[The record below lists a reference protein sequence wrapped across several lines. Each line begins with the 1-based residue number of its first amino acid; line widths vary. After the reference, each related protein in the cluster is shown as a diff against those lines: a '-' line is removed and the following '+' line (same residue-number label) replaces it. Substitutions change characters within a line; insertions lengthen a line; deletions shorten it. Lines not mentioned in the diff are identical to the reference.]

1 MDLRSLTMDELTG
14 VINLY
19 PWFGGARK
27 ELCVRMAKVGGSE
40 WGKAQYSEAA
50 MYVASRSLVSDII
63 RSAREEDYSD
73 KDVERL
79 INEYLRPSVAV
90 VRPVAVVRQAHQPV
104 EAPGVVRQAHQPVEA
119 PAVVRQAHQP
129 VEAPGVVR
137 PAHQPVEAPGVVR
150 QAHQPAEAQETDSLV
165 AEPVEAAGNGIYS
178 SPSNAGYTRSVRV
191 AGGDFF
197 SPEQYA
203 AVRKDEDSVFS
214 GFRSDRSDE
223 PDDRSWEDP
232 EFGFCTE
239 TLAAIYADQGYF
251 TEAKKIYS
259 RLILRYP
266 EKSAYFAS
274 LIEKLQQ
281 EN

>member
-1 MDLRSLTMDELTG
+1 MDELAG
-14 VINLY
+14 VINMY
-19 PWFGGARK
+19 PWFGAARK
-27 ELCVRMAKVGGSE
+27 ELCARMSKVGGSE

-50 MYVASRSLVSDII
+50 MYVASRTLISDIV
-63 RSAREEDYSD
+63 RSVRREDYSD
-73 KDVERL
+73 KDVETL
-79 INEYLRPSVAV
+79 IKEYIRPSVA
-90 VRPVAVVRQAHQPV
+90 
-104 EAPGVVRQAHQPVEA
+104 
-119 PAVVRQAHQP
+119 
-129 VEAPGVVR
+129 
-137 PAHQPVEAPGVVR
+137 VVR
-150 QAHQPAEAQETDSLV
+150 QAHQPAEAPGSPE
-165 AEPVEAAGNGIYS
+165 GIYS
-178 SPSNAGYTRSVRV
+178 SSPAGYTRSVRV

-203 AVRKDEDSVFS
+203 AVRKDEDNVFAN
-214 GFRSDRSDE
+214 FRSERYDE
-223 PDDRSWEDP
+223 PEGRRWEDP

-251 TEAKKIYS
+251 AEAKKIYS

>member
-1 MDLRSLTMDELTG
+1 MEAAKLNLASLTMDELTG

-19 PWFGGARK
+19 PWYGGARK

-40 WGKAQYSEAA
+40 WGKAQYSDAA
-50 MYVASRSLVSDII
+50 MYVASRTLISDIM

-73 KDVERL
+73 KDVENL
-79 INEYLRPSVAV
+79 IKEYIRSESGSLQ
-90 VRPVAVVRQAHQPV
+90 PVAELVEAPGTTEAHQPV
-104 EAPGVVRQAHQPVEA
+104 EAPE
-119 PAVVRQAHQP
+119 
-129 VEAPGVVR
+129 
-137 PAHQPVEAPGVVR
+137 
-150 QAHQPAEAQETDSLV
+150 
-165 AEPVEAAGNGIYS
+165 GIYS
-178 SPSNAGYTRSVRV
+178 SSPAAYTRSVRV

-203 AVRKDEDSVFS
+203 AVRKDEDNVFAN
-214 GFRSDRSDE
+214 FKTERYDE
-223 PDDRSWEDP
+223 PESRRWEDP

-251 TEAKKIYS
+251 AEAKKIYS

-281 EN
+281 EI

>member
-1 MDLRSLTMDELTG
+1 MAGKKLNLRSLTMDELTG

-27 ELCVRMAKVGGSE
+27 ELCRRMSKVGGSG
-40 WGKAQYSEAA
+40 WGRTQYSDAA
-50 MYVASRSLVSDII
+50 MYVASRTLISDMV
-63 RSAREEDYSD
+63 RSSSGLDFSD

-79 INEYLRPSVAV
+79 IKEYIKPESI
-90 VRPVAVVRQAHQPV
+90 
-104 EAPGVVRQAHQPVEA
+104 
-119 PAVVRQAHQP
+119 
-129 VEAPGVVR
+129 VR
-137 PAHQPVEAPGVVR
+137 PAQESETLVADPQVR
-150 QAHQPAEAQETDSLV
+150 QISTGIET
-165 AEPVEAAGNGIYS
+165 VERVPEYS
-178 SPSNAGYTRSVRV
+178 SSVTRHRV

-197 SPEQYA
+197 TPEQYA
-203 AVRKDEDSVFS
+203 AVRKEEDNVFS
-214 GFRSDRSDE
+214 NFKTERYDE
-223 PDDRSWEDP
+223 PEGHRWEDP

-251 TEAKKIYS
+251 VEAKKIYS

-274 LIEKLQQ
+274 LIEKLRQQ

>member
-1 MDLRSLTMDELTG
+1 MVEAGKKTLGSLTMDELTG

-19 PWFGGARK
+19 PWFGAARK
-27 ELCVRMAKVGGSE
+27 ELCVRMSRVGGSE

-50 MYVASRSLVSDII
+50 MYVASRTLISDIM
-63 RSAREEDYSD
+63 RSVRKDDYSD

-79 INEYLRPSVAV
+79 IKEYIRPEKSL
-90 VRPVAVVRQAHQPV
+90 RQAQ
-104 EAPGVVRQAHQPVEA
+104 
-119 PAVVRQAHQP
+119 
-129 VEAPGVVR
+129 R
-137 PAHQPVEAPGVVR
+137 PEHSVLEQSP
-150 QAHQPAEAQETDSLV
+150 SV
-165 AEPVEAAGNGIYS
+165 AEPVVRQS
-178 SPSNAGYTRSVRV
+178 SPTIEATAVAGSATPEYSKPQVVDYRRTVRV

-203 AVRKDEDSVFS
+203 AVRKDEDNVFS
-214 GFRSDRSDE
+214 NFKSERYDE
-223 PDDRSWEDP
+223 PESRNWEDP

-251 TEAKKIYS
+251 VEAKKIYS

-274 LIEKLQQ
+274 LIEKLRQ

>member
-1 MDLRSLTMDELTG
+1 MEAKKLRLTSLTVDELTG

-27 ELCVRMAKVGGSE
+27 ELCARMAKVGGSG
-40 WGKAQYSEAA
+40 WGKEQYSDAA
-50 MYVASRSLVSDII
+50 MYVASRTLISDIM
-63 RSAREEDYSD
+63 RAARQESYSD
-73 KDVERL
+73 KDVEHL
-79 INEYLRPSVAV
+79 IKEYIREKEYVNETPA
-90 VRPVAVVRQAHQPV
+90 PEPVRQAP
-104 EAPGVVRQAHQPVEA
+104 
-119 PAVVRQAHQP
+119 
-129 VEAPGVVR
+129 
-137 PAHQPVEAPGVVR
+137 
-150 QAHQPAEAQETDSLV
+150 
-165 AEPVEAAGNGIYS
+165 
-178 SPSNAGYTRSVRV
+178 RV

-203 AVRKDEDSVFS
+203 SVRKEEDNVFS
-214 GFRSDRSDE
+214 SFKSERYDE
-223 PDDRSWEDP
+223 PEGRSWEDP

-251 TEAKKIYS
+251 AEAKKIYS

-281 EN
+281 EY

>member
-1 MDLRSLTMDELTG
+1 MEAAKLNLASLTMDELTG

-19 PWFGGARK
+19 PWYGGARK

-40 WGKAQYSEAA
+40 WGKAQYSDAA
-50 MYVASRSLVSDII
+50 MYVASRTLISDIM
-63 RSAREEDYSD
+63 RSVREEDYSD
-73 KDVERL
+73 KDVENL
-79 INEYLRPSVAV
+79 IKEYIRPSVAE
-90 VRPVAVVRQAHQPV
+90 PV
-104 EAPGVVRQAHQPVEA
+104 EAPGVVRQAHQPVA
-119 PAVVRQAHQP
+119 GQNTFQP
-129 VEAPGVVR
+129 
-137 PAHQPVEAPGVVR
+137 
-150 QAHQPAEAQETDSLV
+150 V
-165 AEPVEAAGNGIYS
+165 AEPVEAPEGIYS
-178 SPSNAGYTRSVRV
+178 SSPAGYTRSVRV

-203 AVRKDEDSVFS
+203 AVRKDEDNVFAN
-214 GFRSDRSDE
+214 FRTERYDE
-223 PDDRSWEDP
+223 PEGRRWEDP

-251 TEAKKIYS
+251 AEAKKIYS

-281 EN
+281 EI

>member
-1 MDLRSLTMDELTG
+1 MEESKKNLRSLTVDELTR

-27 ELCVRMAKVGGSE
+27 ELCARMARVGGSE
-40 WGKAQYSEAA
+40 WGKTQYSDTA
-50 MYVASRSLVSDII
+50 MYVVSRTLVSDIM
-63 RSAREEDYSD
+63 RSARREDYSD

-79 INEYLRPSVAV
+79 IKEYIRPDTGAL
-90 VRPVAVVRQAHQPV
+90 RQAQGP
-104 EAPGVVRQAHQPVEA
+104 ERLSAGPLSSA
-119 PAVVRQAHQP
+119 
-129 VEAPGVVR
+129 
-137 PAHQPVEAPGVVR
+137 
-150 QAHQPAEAQETDSLV
+150 AEYSSSSAEHTSSV
-165 AEPVEAAGNGIYS
+165 AEPVEAPGRTDVSAEAAETREYS
-178 SPSNAGYTRSVRV
+178 SAEPEYRRTVRV

-203 AVRKDEDSVFS
+203 AVRKDEDNVFS
-214 GFRSDRSDE
+214 NFKSERYDE
-223 PDDRSWEDP
+223 PEGRRWEDP

-251 TEAKKIYS
+251 VEAKKIYS

-274 LIEKLQQ
+274 LIENLRQ

>member
-1 MDLRSLTMDELTG
+1 MEVGKKTLGSLTMDELTG

-19 PWFGGARK
+19 PWFGAARK
-27 ELCVRMAKVGGSE
+27 ELCVRMSKVGGSE
-40 WGKAQYSEAA
+40 WGKAQYSDAA
-50 MYVASRSLVSDII
+50 MYVASRTLISDIM
-63 RSAREEDYSD
+63 RSVRKDDYSD

-79 INEYLRPSVAV
+79 IKEYIRLDSGALRQTQEQESVPQGPEPV
-90 VRPVAVVRQAHQPV
+90 VSAGQSSSP
-104 EAPGVVRQAHQPVEA
+104 
-119 PAVVRQAHQP
+119 
-129 VEAPGVVR
+129 
-137 PAHQPVEAPGVVR
+137 
-150 QAHQPAEAQETDSLV
+150 V
-165 AEPVEAAGNGIYS
+165 AEPVEATERAEAAGRTQEYS
-178 SPSNAGYTRSVRV
+178 SAEPEYRRTVRV

-203 AVRKDEDSVFS
+203 AVRKADDNVFS
-214 GFRSDRSDE
+214 NFRSERSEE
-223 PDDRSWEDP
+223 PEGHRWEDP

-251 TEAKKIYS
+251 VEAKKIYS

>member
-1 MDLRSLTMDELTG
+1 MDELAG
-14 VINLY
+14 VINMY
-19 PWFGGARK
+19 PWFGAARK
-27 ELCVRMAKVGGSE
+27 ELCARMSKVGGSE

-50 MYVASRSLVSDII
+50 MYVASRTLISDIV
-63 RSAREEDYSD
+63 RSVRKEDYSD
-73 KDVERL
+73 KDVETL
-79 INEYLRPSVAV
+79 IKEYIRPSVTGPAEAPDMV
-90 VRPVAVVRQAHQPV
+90 RQSHQPVAEHGAFRPVAVVRQS
-104 EAPGVVRQAHQPVEA
+104 
-119 PAVVRQAHQP
+119 
-129 VEAPGVVR
+129 
-137 PAHQPVEAPGVVR
+137 
-150 QAHQPAEAQETDSLV
+150 HQPAEAPGSPE
-165 AEPVEAAGNGIYS
+165 GIYS
-178 SPSNAGYTRSVRV
+178 SSPAGYSRSVRM

-203 AVRKDEDSVFS
+203 AVRKDEDNVFAN
-214 GFRSDRSDE
+214 FRSERYDE
-223 PDDRSWEDP
+223 PEGRRWEDP

-251 TEAKKIYS
+251 AEAKKIYS

>member
-1 MDLRSLTMDELTG
+1 MDELTG

-27 ELCVRMAKVGGSE
+27 ELCARMAKVGGEE
-40 WGKAQYSEAA
+40 WGKAQYSDTA
-50 MYVASRSLVSDII
+50 MYVVSRTLISDIM
-63 RSAREEDYSD
+63 RSARKEDYSD

-79 INEYLRPSVAV
+79 IKEYIRPEATTVAV
-90 VRPVAVVRQAHQPV
+90 ETPDCSRPQSVDYHR
-104 EAPGVVRQAHQPVEA
+104 
-119 PAVVRQAHQP
+119 
-129 VEAPGVVR
+129 
-137 PAHQPVEAPGVVR
+137 
-150 QAHQPAEAQETDSLV
+150 T
-165 AEPVEAAGNGIYS
+165 
-178 SPSNAGYTRSVRV
+178 VRV

-203 AVRKDEDSVFS
+203 AVKKEDDNVFS
-214 GFRSDRSDE
+214 RFRSERC
-223 PDDRSWEDP
+223 DDAEERSWEDP

>member
-1 MDLRSLTMDELTG
+1 MDELTG

-27 ELCVRMAKVGGSE
+27 ELCARMAKVGGEE
-40 WGKAQYSEAA
+40 WGKAQYSDAA
-50 MYVASRSLVSDII
+50 MYVVSRTLISDIM

-79 INEYLRPSVAV
+79 IKEYIRPEKSLR
-90 VRPVAVVRQAHQPV
+90 QT
-104 EAPGVVRQAHQPVEA
+104 EAPQSNSQPN
-119 PAVVRQAHQP
+119 P
-129 VEAPGVVR
+129 VPYHRA
-137 PAHQPVEAPGVVR
+137 
-150 QAHQPAEAQETDSLV
+150 
-165 AEPVEAAGNGIYS
+165 
-178 SPSNAGYTRSVRV
+178 VRV

-203 AVRKDEDSVFS
+203 AVKKEDDNVFS
-214 GFRSDRSDE
+214 RFRSERC
-223 PDDRSWEDP
+223 DDPEGRSWEDP

>member
-1 MDLRSLTMDELTG
+1 MEEVKKNLQSLTMDELTG
-14 VINLY
+14 VINVY

-27 ELCVRMAKVGGSE
+27 ELCARMAKVGGSE
-40 WGKAQYSEAA
+40 WGEAQYSDAA
-50 MYVASRSLVSDII
+50 MYVASRTLIWDIM
-63 RSAREEDYSD
+63 RATRKGDYSD

-79 INEYLRPSVAV
+79 IKEYIRPEKSLRQAEALRQAQGPSTSVAG
-90 VRPVAVVRQAHQPV
+90 PSTSAAGLSSSVAGLSTSVS
-104 EAPGVVRQAHQPVEA
+104 EL
-119 PAVVRQAHQP
+119 
-129 VEAPGVVR
+129 
-137 PAHQPVEAPGVVR
+137 
-150 QAHQPAEAQETDSLV
+150 SSSV
-165 AEPVEAAGNGIYS
+165 AEPVEAPEA
-178 SPSNAGYTRSVRV
+178 PQSNSQPNPVPYHRTVRV

-203 AVRKDEDSVFS
+203 AVKKDEDNVFS
-214 GFRSDRSDE
+214 RFRSERY
-223 PDDRSWEDP
+223 DDPEGHRWEDP

-251 TEAKKIYS
+251 AEAKKIYS

>member
-1 MDLRSLTMDELTG
+1 MEAAKLNLASLTMDELTG

-19 PWFGGARK
+19 PWYGGARK

-40 WGKAQYSEAA
+40 WGKAQYSDAA
-50 MYVASRSLVSDII
+50 MYVASRTLISDIM
-63 RSAREEDYSD
+63 RSVREEDYSD
-73 KDVERL
+73 KDVENL
-79 INEYLRPSVAV
+79 IKEYIRPSVAGQGSFQS
-90 VRPVAVVRQAHQPV
+90 VAEQGSFQ
-104 EAPGVVRQAHQPVEA
+104 
-119 PAVVRQAHQP
+119 
-129 VEAPGVVR
+129 
-137 PAHQPVEAPGVVR
+137 
-150 QAHQPAEAQETDSLV
+150 SV
-165 AEPVEAAGNGIYS
+165 AEPVEAPDNGIS
-178 SPSNAGYTRSVRV
+178 SSSSAAYTRSVRV

-203 AVRKDEDSVFS
+203 AVRKDEDNVFAN
-214 GFRSDRSDE
+214 FRTERYDE
-223 PDDRSWEDP
+223 PEVRRWEDP

-251 TEAKKIYS
+251 AEAKKIYS

-281 EN
+281 EI

>member
-1 MDLRSLTMDELTG
+1 MEAAKLNLASLTMDELTE

-19 PWFGGARK
+19 PWYGGARK

-40 WGKAQYSEAA
+40 WGKAQYSDAA
-50 MYVASRSLVSDII
+50 MYVASRTLISDIM

-73 KDVERL
+73 KDVENL
-79 INEYLRPSVAV
+79 IKEYIRSESGSLRQAQ
-90 VRPVAVVRQAHQPV
+90 RPVAVVRQAHQPV
-104 EAPGVVRQAHQPVEA
+104 EAPGAAESHQPT
-119 PAVVRQAHQP
+119 
-129 VEAPGVVR
+129 EAPGTTES
-137 PAHQPVEAPGVVR
+137 HQPTEAP
-150 QAHQPAEAQETDSLV
+150 E
-165 AEPVEAAGNGIYS
+165 GIYS
-178 SPSNAGYTRSVRV
+178 SSPAAYTRSVRV

-203 AVRKDEDSVFS
+203 AVRKDEDNVFAN
-214 GFRSDRSDE
+214 FKTERYDE
-223 PDDRSWEDP
+223 PESRRWEDP

-251 TEAKKIYS
+251 AEAKKIYS

-281 EN
+281 EI

>member
-1 MDLRSLTMDELTG
+1 MDELTG

-40 WGKAQYSEAA
+40 WGKAQYSDAA
-50 MYVASRSLVSDII
+50 MYVASRTLISDIV
-63 RSAREEDYSD
+63 RSARKDDYSD

-79 INEYLRPSVAV
+79 IKEYIRPDAG
-90 VRPVAVVRQAHQPV
+90 ALRQAQGP
-104 EAPGVVRQAHQPVEA
+104 EQ
-119 PAVVRQAHQP
+119 
-129 VEAPGVVR
+129 
-137 PAHQPVEAPGVVR
+137 
-150 QAHQPAEAQETDSLV
+150 SV
-165 AEPVEAAGNGIYS
+165 AEPVGRQSSPTIETMVETQGYS
-178 SPSNAGYTRSVRV
+178 SPQPPAYNRTVRV

-203 AVRKDEDSVFS
+203 AVRKDEDNVFS
-214 GFRSDRSDE
+214 RFKSERGDE
-223 PDDRSWEDP
+223 PEGRQWEDP

-251 TEAKKIYS
+251 AEAKKIYS
-259 RLILRYP
+259 RLVLRYP

>member
-1 MDLRSLTMDELTG
+1 MDELTG

-19 PWFGGARK
+19 PWYGGARK
-27 ELCVRMAKVGGSE
+27 ELCVRMAKVGGSD

-50 MYVASRSLVSDII
+50 MYVASRTLISDII

-73 KDVERL
+73 KDVENLIKEYIRL
-79 INEYLRPSVAV
+79 ESGSLRQAQRPVAV
-90 VRPVAVVRQAHQPV
+90 VRPVAELA
-104 EAPGVVRQAHQPVEA
+104 EAPGVVRQAHQPDV
-119 PAVVRQAHQP
+119 
-129 VEAPGVVR
+129 
-137 PAHQPVEAPGVVR
+137 
-150 QAHQPAEAQETDSLV
+150 AHQPAEAASGQE
-165 AEPVEAAGNGIYS
+165 IYS
-178 SPSNAGYTRSVRV
+178 SSSNASYTRSVRV

-203 AVRKDEDSVFS
+203 AVRKDEDNVFAN
-214 GFRSDRSDE
+214 FRTERYDE
-223 PDDRSWEDP
+223 PEGRRWEDP

-251 TEAKKIYS
+251 AEAKKIYS

-281 EN
+281 EI

>member
-1 MDLRSLTMDELTG
+1 MEVGKKTLGSLTMDELTG

-19 PWFGGARK
+19 PWFGAARK
-27 ELCVRMAKVGGSE
+27 ELCVRMSKVGGSE
-40 WGKAQYSEAA
+40 WGKAQYSDAA
-50 MYVASRSLVSDII
+50 MYVASRTLISDIM
-63 RSAREEDYSD
+63 RSVRKDDYSD

-79 INEYLRPSVAV
+79 IKEYLSPDSGAL
-90 VRPVAVVRQAHQPV
+90 RQAQGPESV
-104 EAPGVVRQAHQPVEA
+104 PQVPGSFG
-119 PAVVRQAHQP
+119 PAGQSLSAADRSNSAA
-129 VEAPGVVR
+129 E
-137 PAHQPVEAPGVVR
+137 
-150 QAHQPAEAQETDSLV
+150 PAEATER
-165 AEPVEAAGNGIYS
+165 AEAAERTREYS
-178 SPSNAGYTRSVRV
+178 STEPEYRRTVRV

-203 AVRKDEDSVFS
+203 AVRKADDNVFS
-214 GFRSDRSDE
+214 NFRSERSEE
-223 PDDRSWEDP
+223 PEGHRWEDP

-251 TEAKKIYS
+251 VEAKKIYS

>member
-1 MDLRSLTMDELTG
+1 MEELTG
-14 VINLY
+14 VINIY

-27 ELCVRMAKVGGSE
+27 ELCARMAKVGGNE
-40 WGKAQYSEAA
+40 WGKTQYSDAA
-50 MYVASRSLVSDII
+50 MYVASRTLVSDIV

-73 KDVERL
+73 RDVEHL
-79 INEYLRPSVAV
+79 IKEYIRSDSA
-90 VRPVAVVRQAHQPV
+90 AVRQAQEP
-104 EAPGVVRQAHQPVEA
+104 EA
-119 PAVVRQAHQP
+119 
-129 VEAPGVVR
+129 
-137 PAHQPVEAPGVVR
+137 
-150 QAHQPAEAQETDSLV
+150 SS
-165 AEPVEAAGNGIYS
+165 AEPVGATGRIEPVVRHDSPAIEATEGGRAYS
-178 SPSNAGYTRSVRV
+178 SQDPSAAYRRTVRV

-203 AVRKDEDSVFS
+203 AVRKDEDNVFS
-214 GFRSDRSDE
+214 GFRSERY
-223 PDDRSWEDP
+223 DDPEGRRWEDP

-251 TEAKKIYS
+251 VEAKKIYS

>member
-1 MDLRSLTMDELTG
+1 MDGSKMSLRSLTMDQLTG

-19 PWFGGARK
+19 PWFGAARK
-27 ELCVRMAKVGGSE
+27 ELCARMAKVGGSE
-40 WGKAQYSEAA
+40 WGKAQYSDAA
-50 MYVASRSLVSDII
+50 LYVASRTLISDIV
-63 RSAREEDYSD
+63 RSTRMEDYSD

-79 INEYLRPSVAV
+79 IKEYINPAVSSQPAQGQEYSDSGQSSVAAGSAES
-90 VRPVAVVRQAHQPV
+90 AVGTR
-104 EAPGVVRQAHQPVEA
+104 E
-119 PAVVRQAHQP
+119 
-129 VEAPGVVR
+129 
-137 PAHQPVEAPGVVR
+137 
-150 QAHQPAEAQETDSLV
+150 
-165 AEPVEAAGNGIYS
+165 YS
-178 SPSNAGYTRSVRV
+178 SPQPADHSRLVRV

-203 AVRKDEDSVFS
+203 AVRRDEDNVFS
-214 GFRSDRSDE
+214 NFRTERYDE
-223 PDDRSWEDP
+223 PDGRRWEDP
-232 EFGFCTE
+232 ELGFCTE

-251 TEAKKIYS
+251 AEAKKIYS

>member
-1 MDLRSLTMDELTG
+1 MEGEKQDLRSLTMEELAE
-14 VINLY
+14 VINIY

-27 ELCVRMAKVGGSE
+27 ELCVRMAKVGGNG
-40 WGKAQYSEAA
+40 WGKTQYSDAA
-50 MYVASRSLVSDII
+50 MYVASRTLVSDIV

-73 KDVERL
+73 RDVEHL
-79 INEYLRPSVAV
+79 IKEYIRPDSA
-90 VRPVAVVRQAHQPV
+90 AVRQAREP
-104 EAPGVVRQAHQPVEA
+104 EASF
-119 PAVVRQAHQP
+119 
-129 VEAPGVVR
+129 
-137 PAHQPVEAPGVVR
+137 
-150 QAHQPAEAQETDSLV
+150 AEPSPSL
-165 AEPVEAAGNGIYS
+165 AEPVEAAGRMEPVVRPGSPAIEAAEGGRTS
-178 SPSNAGYTRSVRV
+178 SSQDPSAAYRRTVRV

-203 AVRKDEDSVFS
+203 AVRKDEDNVFS
-214 GFRSDRSDE
+214 SFRSERC
-223 PDDRSWEDP
+223 DDPEGRRWEDP

-251 TEAKKIYS
+251 VEAKKIYS

>member
-1 MDLRSLTMDELTG
+1 MNLASLTMDELTG

-19 PWFGGARK
+19 PWYGGARK

-40 WGKAQYSEAA
+40 WGKAQYSDAA
-50 MYVASRSLVSDII
+50 MYVASRTLISDIM

-73 KDVERL
+73 KDVENL
-79 INEYLRPSVAV
+79 IKEYIRSESGSLRQVGELAEP
-90 VRPVAVVRQAHQPV
+90 HQPV
-104 EAPGVVRQAHQPVEA
+104 AGQNTFQP
-119 PAVVRQAHQP
+119 
-129 VEAPGVVR
+129 
-137 PAHQPVEAPGVVR
+137 
-150 QAHQPAEAQETDSLV
+150 L
-165 AEPVEAAGNGIYS
+165 AEPVEAPEGIYPS
-178 SPSNAGYTRSVRV
+178 SPAAYTRSVRV

-203 AVRKDEDSVFS
+203 AVRKDEDNVFAN
-214 GFRSDRSDE
+214 FKTERYDE
-223 PDDRSWEDP
+223 PESRRWEDP

-251 TEAKKIYS
+251 AEAKKIYS

-281 EN
+281 EI

>member
-1 MDLRSLTMDELTG
+1 MDELTG

-27 ELCVRMAKVGGSE
+27 ELCARMAKVGGEE
-40 WGKAQYSEAA
+40 WGKAQYSDAA
-50 MYVASRSLVSDII
+50 MYVVSRTLISDIM
-63 RSAREEDYSD
+63 RSTRKEDYSD

-79 INEYLRPSVAV
+79 IKEYIK
-90 VRPVAVVRQAHQPV
+90 
-104 EAPGVVRQAHQPVEA
+104 
-119 PAVVRQAHQP
+119 
-129 VEAPGVVR
+129 
-137 PAHQPVEAPGVVR
+137 
-150 QAHQPAEAQETDSLV
+150 PAEAAVETP
-165 AEPVEAAGNGIYS
+165 EYS
-178 SPSNAGYTRSVRV
+178 KPQAVDYKRTVRV
-191 AGGDFF
+191 PGGDFF
-197 SPEQYA
+197 SAEQYA
-203 AVRKDEDSVFS
+203 AVKKDEDNVFS
-214 GFRSDRSDE
+214 SFKSERYDE
-223 PDDRSWEDP
+223 PEERSWEDP

-251 TEAKKIYS
+251 AEAKKIYS

>member
-1 MDLRSLTMDELTG
+1 MGVAKLNLASLTMDELTG

-19 PWFGGARK
+19 PWYGGARK

-40 WGKAQYSEAA
+40 WGKAQYSDAA
-50 MYVASRSLVSDII
+50 MYVASRTLISDIM
-63 RSAREEDYSD
+63 RSVREEDYSD
-73 KDVERL
+73 KDVENL
-79 INEYLRPSVAV
+79 IKEYIRSSGASTGSATDGG
-90 VRPVAVVRQAHQPV
+90 RPVESPV
-104 EAPGVVRQAHQPVEA
+104 AEPVGK
-119 PAVVRQAHQP
+119 P
-129 VEAPGVVR
+129 
-137 PAHQPVEAPGVVR
+137 
-150 QAHQPAEAQETDSLV
+150 V
-165 AEPVEAAGNGIYS
+165 AEPVEAPQGDGKYS
-178 SPSNAGYTRSVRV
+178 SPAAYTRSVRV

-203 AVRKDEDSVFS
+203 AVRKDEDNVFAN
-214 GFRSDRSDE
+214 FKTERYDE
-223 PDDRSWEDP
+223 PEGRRWEDP

-251 TEAKKIYS
+251 VEAKKIYS

-281 EN
+281 EI

>member
-1 MDLRSLTMDELTG
+1 MEEIKTNLQSLTMDELTR

-27 ELCVRMAKVGGSE
+27 ELCARMAKVGGSE
-40 WGKAQYSEAA
+40 WGEAQYSDAA
-50 MYVASRSLVSDII
+50 MYVASRTLVSDIM
-63 RSAREEDYSD
+63 RATRKEDYSD

-79 INEYLRPSVAV
+79 IKEYIRPEKSLRQTQRPEHSVSEQSPS
-90 VRPVAVVRQAHQPV
+90 
-104 EAPGVVRQAHQPVEA
+104 
-119 PAVVRQAHQP
+119 
-129 VEAPGVVR
+129 
-137 PAHQPVEAPGVVR
+137 
-150 QAHQPAEAQETDSLV
+150 V
-165 AEPVEAAGNGIYS
+165 AEPVVRQSSPTIEATESTREYS
-178 SPSNAGYTRSVRV
+178 SAEPEYRRTVRV

-197 SPEQYA
+197 SQEQYA
-203 AVRKDEDSVFS
+203 AVKKDEDNVFS
-214 GFRSDRSDE
+214 RFKSERGDE
-223 PDDRSWEDP
+223 PEDRQWEDP

-251 TEAKKIYS
+251 AEAKKIYS
-259 RLILRYP
+259 RLVLRYP